1 MDNLD
6 KKMKHIPIMTR
17 EILEHLVPKDRKCR
31 IIDGTLGY
39 GGHSNIMLQANDQ
52 AELLGIDRDNEALA
66 HSSELLSYAG
76 NRAKLVRGSF
86 SEMAQLAKENNWDSV
101 DAILLDIGISS
112 PQIDDALRG
121 FAHRFDGPLDMRM
134 DKRST
139 NTASRVLNRY
149 PEEELARIFKVYGEI
164 RSSKKLAAEIVIRRT
179 EKSLTKT
186 SELKQICEDLFGK
199 AKPGNLPTAT
209 LCFQALRIEV
219 NQELEQLK
227 NVLKDAV
234 DLLVPGG
241 RIGIITFHSLE
252 DRIVKQ
258 SFKEYATDCL
268 CPPGL
273 PICVCKHKASVK
285 LINKKPITAHMDEIR
300 FNSRSAC
307 AKLRIIEKL

>member
-1 MDNLD
+1 MEDLD
-6 KKMKHIPIMTR
+6 KDMKHIPIMTR
-17 EILEHLVPKDRKCR
+17 EIQEHLVPKDKQCR

-39 GGHSNIMLQANDQ
+39 AGHSSMMLKTNEQ

-66 HSSELLSYAG
+66 SAEKTLSFAA
-76 NRAKLVRGSF
+76 NRINLVRGSF
-86 SEMAQLAKENNWDSV
+86 SELSDFAHEAGWDAV

-134 DKRST
+134 DKRSP
-139 NTASRVLNRY
+139 NTASRILNRY
-149 PEEELARIFKVYGEI
+149 PEEDLARIFKEYGEI
-164 RSSKKLAAEIVIRRT
+164 RSSKKLAAEIVKRRT

-186 SELKQICEDLFGK
+186 SELKELCEDLFGK
-199 AKPGNLPTAT
+199 ARPGNLPTAT

-219 NQELEQLK
+219 NEELEQLK
-227 NVLKDAV
+227 KALVAGIN
-234 DLLVPGG
+234 LLAPGG

-258 SFKEYATDCL
+258 TFKEYATDCI

-273 PICVCKHKASVK
+273 PICACHHKADLK
-285 LINKKPITAHMDEIR
+285 LINKKPFVPRRDEVK
-300 FNSRSAC
+300 FNSRAAC
-307 AKLRIIEKL
+307 AKLRIAEKL

>member
-1 MDNLD
+1 MDNLN
-6 KKMKHIPIMTR
+6 KEMKHIPIMTR
-17 EILEHLVPKDRKCR
+17 EILEHLVPKDKPCR

-39 GGHSNIMLQANDQ
+39 GGHSSMMLKANDE

-66 HSSELLSYAG
+66 HSSEVLSFAG
-76 NRAKLVRGSF
+76 KRAHLMRGSF
-86 SEMAQLAKENNWDSV
+86 SQMDEFTKELGWDSV

-112 PQIDDALRG
+112 PQIDDAHRG

-149 PEEELARIFKVYGEI
+149 PEEDLARIFKEYGEI
-164 RSSKKLAAEIVIRRT
+164 RSSKKLAAEIVKRRT

-186 SELKQICEDLFGK
+186 SELKQICEDLFGS
-199 AKPGNLPTAT
+199 ARPGQLPTAT

-219 NQELEQLK
+219 NEELEQLK
-227 NVLKDAV
+227 ETLGKAIK
-234 DLLVPGG
+234 LLAPGG
-241 RIGIITFHSLE
+241 RLGIITFHSLE

-258 SFKEYATDCL
+258 TFKECATDCL

-273 PICVCKHKASVK
+273 PICACHHKAELK
-285 LINKKPITAHMDEIR
+285 LINKKPLVARHDETR
-300 FNSRSAC
+300 FNSRAAC
-307 AKLRIIEKL
+307 AKLRIAEKL